1 MRQVGIFGKRK
12 SGKSAL
18 MYALTRQKI
27 IQDASFSAMEI
38 SGVTKV
44 MLVDTVGVD
53 VEGSTAE
60 KSAQTVEVALML
72 ITDDSF
78 ELELAWINKLRKGG
92 SSVIVVISRADLFT
106 DGGAALAAAVREVS
120 GLKTI
125 CVSSE
130 TGAGIVE
137 LDNLINHELSSISN
151 CGFVNE
157 E

>member
-18 MYALTRQKI
+18 MYALIRHKVNATFK
-27 IQDASFSAMEI
+27 SVEI
-38 SGVTKV
+38 GGVKKV

-60 KSAQTVEVALML
+60 ESAQSVEVALML

-78 ELELAWINKLRKGG
+78 ELELAWISKLRKAG
-92 SSVIVVISRADLFT
+92 SSIIAVISKSDTLE
-106 DGGAALAAAVREVS
+106 DNGAALAAAVREVS
-120 GLKTI
+120 GLKTF

-130 TGAGIVE
+130 TGAGVIE
-137 LDNLINHELSSISN
+137 LDGEINRVLGSREQK
-151 CGFVNE
+151 
-157 E
+157 

>member
-18 MYALTRQKI
+18 MYALTKHKI
-27 IQDASFSAMEI
+27 RQDAELCAMEI

-60 KSAQTVEVALML
+60 KSAQSVEVALML
-72 ITDDSF
+72 IGDDSF
-78 ELELAWINKLRKGG
+78 ELELAWISKLRKAG
-92 SSVIVVISRADLFT
+92 SSIIAVISRADTFP
-106 DGGAALAAAVREVS
+106 DGGKALAAAVKEVS

-125 CVSSE
+125 CVSAV
-130 TGAGIVE
+130 TDAGIEE
-137 LDNLINHELSSISN
+137 LDEEINRCLSK
-151 CGFVNE
+151 E
-157 E
+157 

>member
-18 MYALTRQKI
+18 MYALTKQKI
-27 IQDASFSAMEI
+27 IQDAAFSAMEI
-38 SGVTKV
+38 GGVTKV

-60 KSAQTVEVALML
+60 KSAQSVEVALML

-78 ELELAWINKLRKGG
+78 ELELGWIGKLKKGG
-92 SSVIVVISRADLFT
+92 ASVIAVITRADTFD

-120 GLKTI
+120 GLETF
-125 CVSSE
+125 CVSA
-130 TGAGIVE
+130 TKGTGIVE
-137 LDNLINHELSSISN
+137 LDEEINRRLAKE
-151 CGFVNE
+151 
-157 E
+157 

>member
-18 MYALTRQKI
+18 MYALTKHKI
-27 IQDASFSAMEI
+27 RQDAELCAMEI

-60 KSAQTVEVALML
+60 KSAQSVEVALML
-72 ITDDSF
+72 IANDSF
-78 ELELAWINKLRKGG
+78 ELELAWISKLRKGG
-92 SSVIVVISRADLFT
+92 SSVIAVVSRADTFP
-106 DGGAALAAAVREVS
+106 DGGEALAAAVREVS
-120 GLKTI
+120 GLETI

-130 TGAGIVE
+130 TGAGVEE
-137 LDNLINHELSSISN
+137 LDAEINRRLS
-151 CGFVNE
+151 E